1 MSTYVSDK
9 EKKLNKQVLEL
20 EQTIRQLSNE
30 LKEDRK
36 KLKQADAALYKLGEA
51 KTKAE
56 RVATIIE
63 LTARVQ
69 DLLEANNRELERRIK
84 TEQNHM
90 HISKF
95 YVLVG
100 GSLFQANLKLE
111 EKLKEAKDELA
122 RSNKRI

>member
-1 MSTYVSDK
+1 MTTYDK
-9 EKKLNKQVLEL
+9 EKKLRKQIPEL
-20 EQTIRQLSNE
+20 EQQIRQISNE
-30 LKEDRK
+30 LKENQR
-36 KLKQADAALYKLGEA
+36 KLKKAEAALYKLSKA
-51 KTKAE
+51 KTKVE

-69 DLLEANNRELERRIK
+69 DLLEANNRELERRIRA
-84 TEQNHM
+84 EQNHM

-95 YVLVG
+95 YGLVG
-100 GSLFQANLKLE
+100 GPLFQANLKLE